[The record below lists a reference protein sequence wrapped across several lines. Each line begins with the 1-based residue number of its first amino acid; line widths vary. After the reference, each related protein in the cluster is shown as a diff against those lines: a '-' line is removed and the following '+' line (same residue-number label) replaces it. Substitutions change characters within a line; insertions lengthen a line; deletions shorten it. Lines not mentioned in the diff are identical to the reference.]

1 MGSLAG
7 GIPINAKT
15 QLKVSRVSI
24 WNWVLFSQGR
34 APGTPSAA
42 PAALSEPMGL
52 IRARGFGRWPPSPV
66 AAHDR
71 WGGGEPPRR
80 GI

>member
-15 QLKVSRVSI
+15 QLKASRVAI

-42 PAALSEPMGL
+42 PAAFRGPWSCSRGL
-52 IRARGFGRWPPSPV
+52 NLPWRF
-66 AAHDR
+66 
-71 WGGGEPPRR
+71 PRR
-80 GI
+80 

>member
-1 MGSLAG
+1 MAVVCPIGLDVFPRLMAMKGGQGEPVWGGALRSLAG

-15 QLKVSRVSI
+15 QLRASRVAI

-42 PAALSEPMGL
+42 PDAL
-52 IRARGFGRWPPSPV
+52 RGP
-66 AAHDR
+66 
-71 WGGGEPPRR
+71 WG
-80 GI
+80 